1 MVFKEVVV
9 SRIKAIIHK
18 RKQPKLFKLFT
29 QETEISKDKEVDL
42 QEENDFTE
50 VWDDHFIIDEY

>member
-1 MVFKEVVV
+1 MVFKDVDD

-18 RKQPKLFKLFT
+18 TKPPKLFKLFT

-42 QEENDFTE
+42 HEENDFNE
-50 VWDDHFIIDEY
+50 VCDDHFIIDEY